1 MSFKINFKGKD
12 LDLTNKSIIMGILNI
27 SPESPIKDS
36 IIASEQAL
44 ERARYLKQYGA
55 SIIDIGGNSSSSKA
69 INISTEIELERVI
82 PVIEKLVQKNFLVSL
97 DSWNPEVAEEAAKK
111 GVHLLNDI
119 NGLQNPKM
127 VDIALEY
134 DLSVCIMHMRGNP
147 KQHYL
152 VDQVYQ
158 DVVGEVF
165 NWFKNRI
172 EELENKGFNR
182 NKLILDPGF
191 EFGKPMIDNLRLLRY
206 ISKFLEFGRPLLVS
220 ASRKAFIA
228 EAIGLGHVQSGQ
240 GLLEATLAVQTLLT
254 YMGVHVIRVHDVKEA
269 NYIVEFVNKLKEV

>member
-1 MSFKINFKGKD
+1 MTFKIYFKDKE

-27 SPESPIKDS
+27 SPESPIKSS

-44 ERARYLKQYGA
+44 ERARYLKQFGA
-55 SIIDIGGNSSSSKA
+55 SIIDVGGNSSSSNA
-69 INISTEIELERVI
+69 PNISTETELERVI
-82 PVIEKLVQKNFLVSL
+82 PIIEKLVQRNYLVSL

-127 VDIALEY
+127 VDVALEY
-134 DLSVCIMHMRGNP
+134 DLPVCIMHMRGNP

-152 VDQVYQ
+152 VDQVYP
-158 DVVGEVF
+158 DIVGEVC
-165 NWFKNRI
+165 NWFTKRI
-172 EELENKGFNR
+172 EELEKRGFDKK
-182 NKLILDPGF
+182 KLILDPGF
-191 EFGKPMIDNLRLLRY
+191 EFGKPMIENLRLLRY
-206 ISKFLEFGRPLLVS
+206 IGKFLDFGCPLLVS

-240 GLLEATLAVQTLLT
+240 GLFEATLAVQSLLT
-254 YMGVHVIRVHDVKEA
+254 YFGAHIIRVHDVKEA
-269 NYIVEFVNKLKEV
+269 NYVVEFINKLKMV